1 MQEADTTVHILS
13 SLDDIAWLLNI
24 RGGDV
29 MYTPLVLSYAVIT
42 MEDVHLFINESKL
55 NQEILDSWN
64 GLSVILHPYEE
75 IYTFVKTLDETSHVL
90 LDPSRINYAIYKNLP
105 DATEKSGEAKS
116 NNSI

>member
-1 MQEADTTVHILS
+1 
-13 SLDDIAWLLNI
+13 
-24 RGGDV
+24 

-90 LDPSRINYAIYKNLP
+90 
-105 DATEKSGEAKS
+105 
-116 NNSI
+116 

>member
-64 GLSVILHPYEE
+64 GLSVILHPY
-75 IYTFVKTLDETSHVL
+75 
-90 LDPSRINYAIYKNLP
+90 
-105 DATEKSGEAKS
+105 
-116 NNSI
+116 